1 MTGMLIL
8 IALGILLI
16 VVLARMLWHSEP
28 KAKDLPFDSSR
39 EAIARFAS
47 FEEADQVVERIF
59 GDEDWNFLRH
69 RVPNQIRRSFL
80 KQRREMAFC
89 WLTLIRIRAKSAMHH
104 HLAYARSFQ
113 SLEPMLEGKVA
124 INYLAFQL
132 SCALL
137 AGLLWLRG
145 PVALRG
151 TVARAY
157 ELCERLRALTEV
169 PWAQRTSS
177 ARPRS

>member
-1 MTGMLIL
+1 MLIV

-16 VVLARMLWHSEP
+16 VVLAHMLWQSGP
-28 KAKDLPFDSSR
+28 KAKDLPFDSR
-39 EAIARFAS
+39 QEATSPFNS
-47 FEEADQVVERIF
+47 LEEADQVVERIF
-59 GDEDWNFLRH
+59 GAEDWNFLRH
-69 RVPNQIRRSFL
+69 RASSEIRRSFL

-89 WLTLIRIRAKSAMHH
+89 WLTLIRVKAKGAMHQ

-113 SLEPMLEGKVA
+113 SLEPVLECKVA
-124 INYLAFQL
+124 IHYLAFQF

-151 TVARAY
+151 AVARAH
-157 ELCERLRALTEV
+157 ELCERLRDLTEV
-169 PWAQRTSS
+169 RWGQATSP

>member
-1 MTGMLIL
+1 VTGMLVL

-16 VVLARMLWHSEP
+16 AVLARMLWQSEP
-28 KAKDLPFDSSR
+28 NAKDLPLDCSR
-39 EAIARFAS
+39 DATARFNS
-47 FEEADQVVERIF
+47 LEEHDRVVERIF

-69 RVPNQIRRSFL
+69 RVPSEIRRSFL

-89 WLTLIRIRAKSAMHH
+89 WLTLIRIKAKGAMHH

-113 SLEPMLEGKVA
+113 SLEPVLECKVA

-151 TVARAY
+151 TVVRAH

-169 PWAQRTSS
+169 RWDQTLAARQRS
-177 ARPRS
+177 

>member
-16 VVLARMLWHSEP
+16 AVLARMLWQSKPE
-28 KAKDLPFDSSR
+28 AKDLPLDASC
-39 EAIARFAS
+39 ETTPRFNS
-47 FEEADQVVERIF
+47 LEEHDRVVERIF
-59 GDEDWNFLRH
+59 GNEDWNFLRH
-69 RVPNQIRRSFL
+69 RVPSEIRRSFL

-89 WLTLIRIRAKSAMHH
+89 WLTLIRVKAKGAMHH
-104 HLAYARSFQ
+104 HLACARSFQ
-113 SLEPMLEGKVA
+113 SLEPVLECRVA

-151 TVARAY
+151 AVARAY

-169 PWAQRTSS
+169 RWAQTTL
-177 ARPRS
+177 AAKPRS

>member
-1 MTGMLIL
+1 VTGMLIL

-16 VVLARMLWHSEP
+16 AVLARMLWQSEP
-28 KAKDLPFDSSR
+28 KAKDLQLDCSR
-39 EAIARFAS
+39 EATARFHCLQ
-47 FEEADQVVERIF
+47 EHDRIVERIF

-69 RVPNQIRRSFL
+69 RVPSEIRRSFL

-89 WLTLIRIRAKSAMHH
+89 WLTLIRVKAKGVMHH

-113 SLEPMLEGKVA
+113 SLEPVLECKVA
-124 INYLAFQL
+124 ISYLAFQL

-151 TVARAY
+151 TVVRAH

-169 PWAQRTSS
+169 RWAQTTLA